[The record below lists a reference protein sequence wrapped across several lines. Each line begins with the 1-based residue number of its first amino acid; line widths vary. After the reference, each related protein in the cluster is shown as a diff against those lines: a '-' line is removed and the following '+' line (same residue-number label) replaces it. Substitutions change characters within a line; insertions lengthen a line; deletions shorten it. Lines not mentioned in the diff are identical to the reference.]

1 MLQIPMLEG
10 LTYGEML
17 AMPDS
22 IRSRFLAAL
31 ADEDYRLLMAMVV
44 YHRRRRESFLGDRTI
59 TGLVVEGRIRRT
71 RSHEMLARESEPVLA
86 THSA

>member
-22 IRSRFLAAL
+22 VRTHYLAAL
-31 ADEDYRLLMAMVV
+31 ADDDYRLLMAMVV
-44 YHRRRRESFLGDRTI
+44 YHRRRKQSFLDDRTI

-71 RSHEMLARESEPVLA
+71 RSHEMLERGSDHLLA
-86 THSA
+86 THRA

>member
-17 AMPDS
+17 AMPAS
-22 IRSRFLAAL
+22 VRTRYLAAL

-44 YHRRRRESFLGDRTI
+44 YHRRRRGSFLDDRTI
-59 TGLVVEGRIRRT
+59 TGLIVEGRIRRT
-71 RSHEMLARESEPVLA
+71 RSHEMLERGTEQLLA
-86 THSA
+86 PTP